1 MRSGEG
7 AALMSDGSANLM
19 VPHAENRMAPLNAKT
34 ILIIDELGT
43 SGEESNK
50 EKGSA
55 TNNERTNATQRAI
68 VFELHSLKQSG

>member
-1 MRSGEG
+1 
-7 AALMSDGSANLM
+7 MSDGSANLM

-34 ILIIDELGT
+34 ILIIDELRGAEER
-43 SGEESNK
+43 GESNK